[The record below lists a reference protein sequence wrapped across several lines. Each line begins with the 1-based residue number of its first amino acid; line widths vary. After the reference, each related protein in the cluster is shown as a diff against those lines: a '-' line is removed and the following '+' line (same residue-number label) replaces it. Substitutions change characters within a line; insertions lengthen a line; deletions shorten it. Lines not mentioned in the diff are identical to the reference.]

1 MCPSWVFCCAPWLD
15 IPAGCPV
22 VLSGPMMGTHY
33 IQPIAFVTE
42 CRRFGL
48 MQFPSSQLPFF
59 ILTLRLFHHSRS
71 LLSAG
76 CIFDF
81 CCIANAVL
89 HGLRVALLGMREI
102 TVNFYSFPSL
112 FSQLLSSSL
121 RACSGLAS
129 SLLLVPSRT
138 ICSCLIFGPNCQ
150 LFGTNLRL
158 CTIRSALFLPSVNRD
173 LVFCKNEASLGPFR
187 SGKTVHNRKFLPF
200 FAESGHGLGR
210 VGPFGFAVKGFM
222 GGAAGM
228 DSEEPDQINAIRM
241 DAGKGEQS
249 SRMGMDRF
257 IVRISARQQRT
268 APCLSRKKQGAV
280 RLDV

>member
-1 MCPSWVFCCAPWLD
+1 MCSSWVFCCAPWLD

-22 VLSGPMMGTHY
+22 VLSGPMVGAHCIQPIAFSPLHSTHY

-59 ILTLRLFHHSRS
+59 ILTLRLFRHSRA

-76 CIFDF
+76 CKFGF
-81 CCIANAVL
+81 CCNANVASR
-89 HGLRVALLGMREI
+89 GPRVALLGMRET
-102 TVNFYSFPSL
+102 TVNFYSFPPL
-112 FSQLLSSSL
+112 FSRLLSSSL

-158 CTIRSALFLPSVNRD
+158 CTIRSALLLPSVNRD
-173 LVFCKNEASLGPFR
+173 LGFCKNEASLGPF
-187 SGKTVHNRKFLPF
+187 
-200 FAESGHGLGR
+200 
-210 VGPFGFAVKGFM
+210 
-222 GGAAGM
+222 
-228 DSEEPDQINAIRM
+228 
-241 DAGKGEQS
+241 
-249 SRMGMDRF
+249 
-257 IVRISARQQRT
+257 
-268 APCLSRKKQGAV
+268 
-280 RLDV
+280 

>member
-15 IPAGCPV
+15 IPAGCSA
-22 VLSGPMMGTHY
+22 VLSGPMMGIHY

-59 ILTLRLFHHSRS
+59 ILALRLFHHFRS

-76 CIFDF
+76 CKFDF
-81 CCIANAVL
+81 CSIANAVL
-89 HGLRVALLGMREI
+89 YEPRVALLGMREI

-112 FSQLLSSSL
+112 FSRFLSSSL

-158 CTIRSALFLPSVNRD
+158 CTIRNALFPPSINRD
-173 LVFCKNEASLGPFR
+173 LGFYKNEASFGPFR
-187 SGKTVHNRKFLPF
+187 SAKTVHNRKFLPF

-210 VGPFGFAVKGFM
+210 VGPFGLAVEGFM
-222 GGAAGM
+222 GGAVGM
-228 DSEEPDQINAIRM
+228 DAE
-241 DAGKGEQS
+241 KL
-249 SRMGMDRF
+249 
-257 IVRISARQQRT
+257 VRQALR
-268 APCLSRKKQGAV
+268 
-280 RLDV
+280 